1 MPPSKSPIPNPSFPV
16 HELSIVDALIEQVEK
31 EVQRSGQQG
40 RITRLDL
47 VIGRLSGVNADSI
60 RFAFTMLAPGT
71 LVAEAELAI
80 TEPKAICCCQ
90 ACGQRADIDEISALC
105 PHCGS
110 GDVTIEGG
118 QELVLESIELEA

>member
-1 MPPSKSPIPNPSFPV
+1 M
-16 HELSIVDALIEQVEK
+16 HELSIVDALIDQVEK

-71 LVAEAELAI
+71 LVAEAALVI

-90 ACGQRADIDEISALC
+90 DCGQQAAIDEISALC
-105 PHCGS
+105 PQCGS
-110 GDVTIEGG
+110 GHVTIEGG
-118 QELVLESIELEA
+118 QELVLESIELEE

>member
-1 MPPSKSPIPNPSFPV
+1 M

-31 EVQRSGQQG
+31 EVKRSGQPG

-47 VIGRLSGVNADSI
+47 VIGRLSGVNPDSI

-71 LVAEAELAI
+71 LVAEATLSI
-80 TEPKAICCCQ
+80 TEPKAVCCCQ
-90 ACGQRADIDEISALC
+90 VCGQRTEIDEISAVC
-105 PHCGS
+105 SSCGS

-118 QELVLESIELEA
+118 QELILQSIELEE

>member
-1 MPPSKSPIPNPSFPV
+1 V
-16 HELSIVDALIEQVEK
+16 HELSIVEALIEQVEK
-31 EVQRSGQQG
+31 EVQRSGHQG

-71 LVAEAELAI
+71 LVADAALEI
-80 TEPKAICCCQ
+80 TEPKAVCCCQ
-90 ACGQRADIDEISALC
+90 ICGRAADIDEISALC

-110 GDVTIEGG
+110 GEVTIEGG
-118 QELVLESIELEA
+118 QELILESIELDGS